1 MFDRLD
7 VSLYQVKPKVIVMCI
22 GGNNIYTMFKNYV
35 DIIIGIRNNLPSTQ
49 VIIHSI
55 YYILMMVHTLTL
67 LDTK

>member
-35 DIIIGIRNNLPSTQ
+35 DIIIGIRNNLPST
-49 VIIHSI
+49 
-55 YYILMMVHTLTL
+55 
-67 LDTK
+67 